1 MGKKD
6 KPTKEIGKPR
16 YVLLFLF
23 EASYRHVD
31 QLMQQPSQR
40 HGYGD
45 GDKERGPI
53 AKAIRLHIAEH
64 EMDMYEVCL
73 KAHRSHQLAEVV
85 EPPWCASEHTVEHQ
99 DGGYG
104 ERYVEHALH
113 EEGKLSVAHL
123 FEIEA
128 CAEGHGEGE
137 KQQTDRRAGQRGL
150 LLDILSHVDA
160 DEEDGHAT
168 PEDLEMSHGMVY
180 GQHPLHHDAPHNHEQ
195 RQPTIHGPS
204 RDELHVSWCEG
215 VKHHYGW
222 HIPEGQLI
230 MQPEVPVDEDVAKHV
245 DYAVAVASVVEIV
258 GHIIE
263 ACHQQPHGVDA
274 QVTAFEEM
282 CERRILRPR
291 IPQSHST
298 KEQEHVHSHIAASS
312 QPVEWVATTQA
323 HMKEYDEEHC
333 RSHQFAAVAADIC

>member
-1 MGKKD
+1 MGIKD

-73 KAHRSHQLAEVV
+73 KAHRSNQLAEVV

-104 ERYVEHALH
+104 ERYVEHALN
-113 EEGKLSVAHL
+113 EERKLSVAHL

-137 KQQTDRRAGQRGL
+137 EQQSYR
-150 LLDILSHVDA
+150 
-160 DEEDGHAT
+160 
-168 PEDLEMSHGMVY
+168 
-180 GQHPLHHDAPHNHEQ
+180 
-195 RQPTIHGPS
+195 
-204 RDELHVSWCEG
+204 
-215 VKHHYGW
+215 
-222 HIPEGQLI
+222 
-230 MQPEVPVDEDVAKHV
+230 
-245 DYAVAVASVVEIV
+245 
-258 GHIIE
+258 
-263 ACHQQPHGVDA
+263 
-274 QVTAFEEM
+274 
-282 CERRILRPR
+282 
-291 IPQSHST
+291 
-298 KEQEHVHSHIAASS
+298 
-312 QPVEWVATTQA
+312 
-323 HMKEYDEEHC
+323 
-333 RSHQFAAVAADIC
+333 